1 MMPVLTPSRAQLD
14 RYLLTLQFSVLLYEC
29 LLAAT
34 HTFKDESSK
43 FGQKENETQMQC
55 ITFYTVLLVLVM
67 SSSRAM
73 VSPQRALN
81 FFSTVGKLKTLK
93 RTGWVDHNVSMPES
107 VADHMYRMT
116 MLCFMITDPA
126 VDKDRLMKICLV
138 HDLAE
143 ATVGDITPPE
153 VSGVSKEEKRA
164 LELKALSD
172 IVKDIDNEEVGNE
185 IFGLWNEYEDAETPL
200 AKVAKQLDKY
210 EMIVQADEY
219 EKAHSA
225 EKKRL
230 DSFFKSTEGYFTHPE
245 ISEWDKLLRSTRDA
259 RWAE

>member
-1 MMPVLTPSRAQLD
+1 MHRTQLN
-14 RYLLTLQFSVLLYEC
+14 V
-29 LLAAT
+29 
-34 HTFKDESSK
+34 FKEVRRK
-43 FGQKENETQMQC
+43 LGQKALDSIMYLVVY
-55 ITFYTVLLVLVM
+55 IVLSVLVM
-67 SSSRAM
+67 SSSSAM

-172 IVKDIDNEEVGNE
+172 IVKDIDNEEIGNE

-245 ISEWDKLLRSTRDA
+245 ISEWDNLLRSTRDA